1 MGLFWN
7 YCKFEDK
14 IKTECYN
21 KKYMKGLLKRIYT
34 KEYLL
39 FLAIGFLPLIYK
51 VFQILFLSSFEN
63 AIKIIGQMVFIEII
77 FKIFKETLI
86 NPLFKILGKNDNS
99 EENKNYYAK
108 KLLIVYSLI
117 CIIFTTLIFLL
128 INPIMKF
135 SKIPAEIFDST
146 KTFLQIM
153 AFVNGISVI
162 VQYLFTCSVLSKNN
176 KSIFVYFLISSLFML
191 ILDIIFIPTFT
202 TGLGVNGLALS
213 MLIVNLSQLIYFVIT
228 LPKTKKQNCYVFNKK
243 NYAKLCLF
251 SFVES
256 LTRNLTYYFIV
267 LVLINTLNNQDL
279 YYMSNEFIW
288 SIMLVPALAQ
298 NDYIKQKVSQ
308 NNNESLKPY
317 FINSVLIIGFIGLM
331 IPVALLL
338 FKYVYGF
345 ANWNDYFLTLL
356 KLTPCYFIFIFDNV
370 IESYFIAS
378 GKMLHVFI
386 QTFLTNIVVY
396 LTSFILYVS
405 GVWRVTLDSIIL
417 VFSAGMILSSAYT
430 ISVYIYNIRQQKK
443 LLLRYNN

>member
-1 MGLFWN
+1 
-7 YCKFEDK
+7 
-14 IKTECYN
+14 
-21 KKYMKGLLKRIYT
+21 
-34 KEYLL
+34 
-39 FLAIGFLPLIYK
+39 
-51 VFQILFLSSFEN
+51 
-63 AIKIIGQMVFIEII
+63 
-77 FKIFKETLI
+77 
-86 NPLFKILGKNDNS
+86 
-99 EENKNYYAK
+99 
-108 KLLIVYSLI
+108 
-117 CIIFTTLIFLL
+117 
-128 INPIMKF
+128 
-135 SKIPAEIFDST
+135 
-146 KTFLQIM
+146 
-153 AFVNGISVI
+153 
-162 VQYLFTCSVLSKNN
+162 
-176 KSIFVYFLISSLFML
+176 
-191 ILDIIFIPTFT
+191 
-202 TGLGVNGLALS
+202 
-213 MLIVNLSQLIYFVIT
+213 
-228 LPKTKKQNCYVFNKK
+228 
-243 NYAKLCLF
+243 
-251 SFVES
+251 
-256 LTRNLTYYFIV
+256 
-267 LVLINTLNNQDL
+267 
-279 YYMSNEFIW
+279 
-288 SIMLVPALAQ
+288 MLVPALAQ

-443 LLLRYNN
+443 LLLWYNN